1 MQGPYMIL
9 NVFSHFLS
17 ECCSVMVTKRQSV
30 LCLAFVVTTVLLV
43 VMDKWTGMFKLAV
56 FMWGPCAVHPTIR
69 LALESQNRATGT
81 VHGHFNM
88 ERIHLIQNITREYF
102 DPKKNI
108 IDFDD
113 IDVFLEKCNPAT
125 FTRLNSAGVPC
136 DVTHTHVNHYRT
148 CAVVGNGGILLNS
161 GCGAEIDA
169 HDFVIRNNLPPTAP
183 YANDVGKK
191 TDLTTI
197 NYAKVCEIFTN
208 LGSENETARRA
219 ILTRLSESPGMI
231 FSYSL
236 SAVGRWSE
244 YSKLKAIDRVIR
256 DNKIPVT
263 LAFSHQSAMENKRLY
278 CKLAGKRWKLPSTG
292 LNTFALASTFCDRIS
307 MYGYYPLTTY
317 NNRNVSYH
325 YYDQG
330 YYGPWHKMEEE
341 FAMLQGFHNLGVI
354 RHVIGECNSD

>member
-1 MQGPYMIL
+1 
-9 NVFSHFLS
+9 
-17 ECCSVMVTKRQSV
+17 
-30 LCLAFVVTTVLLV
+30 
-43 VMDKWTGMFKLAV
+43 
-56 FMWGPCAVHPTIR
+56 
-69 LALESQNRATGT
+69 
-81 VHGHFNM
+81 
-88 ERIHLIQNITREYF
+88 
-102 DPKKNI
+102 
-108 IDFDD
+108 
-113 IDVFLEKCNPAT
+113 
-125 FTRLNSAGVPC
+125 
-136 DVTHTHVNHYRT
+136 
-148 CAVVGNGGILLNS
+148 
-161 GCGAEIDA
+161 
-169 HDFVIRNNLPPTAP
+169 
-183 YANDVGKK
+183 
-191 TDLTTI
+191 
-197 NYAKVCEIFTN
+197 
-208 LGSENETARRA
+208 
-219 ILTRLSESPGMI
+219 MI

-256 DNKIPVT
+256 DNKIPVI